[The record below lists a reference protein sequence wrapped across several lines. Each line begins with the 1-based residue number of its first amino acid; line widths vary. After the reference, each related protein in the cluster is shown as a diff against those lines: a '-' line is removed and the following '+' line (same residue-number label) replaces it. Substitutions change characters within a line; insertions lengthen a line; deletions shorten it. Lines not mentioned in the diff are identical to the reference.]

1 MIEDIKKVVSEKLKH
16 HPNRLKHVFGVY
28 ETAVE
33 LAKIHHVDI
42 EKASIAALFHDFSKY
57 DPIDIQIAHMPL
69 KWIKAYSEH
78 PVIYHALAAAIELEH
93 MFHINDPDI
102 LNAIRYHVWGRT
114 HMSDLEK
121 IIFISD
127 SCEPNRV
134 FDDASYIFETAKKD
148 LDQAVLLSMK
158 ASIDDL
164 RTRKHVEPSDEQ
176 LEAYTYYMEVN
187 RGKTK

>member
-1 MIEDIKKVVSEKLKH
+1 MIEDIKKIVSEKLKD

-28 ETAVE
+28 ETAVK
-33 LAKIHHVDI
+33 LATIHHVDI

-57 DPIDIQIAHMPL
+57 DPVEVQIEHMPL
-69 KWIKAYSEH
+69 KWIKAYAEH
-78 PVIYHALAAAIELEH
+78 PVIYHAIAASIELEH
-93 MFHINDPDI
+93 LCHINDPDI
-102 LNAIRYHVWGRT
+102 IQAIRYHVWGRP

-127 SCEPNRV
+127 SCEPNRK
-134 FDDASYIFETAKKD
+134 FDDAIHIYQTAEKD
-148 LDQAVLLSMK
+148 LDLAVLYAMK

-164 RTRKHVEPSDEQ
+164 RNRKHLEPSDEQ